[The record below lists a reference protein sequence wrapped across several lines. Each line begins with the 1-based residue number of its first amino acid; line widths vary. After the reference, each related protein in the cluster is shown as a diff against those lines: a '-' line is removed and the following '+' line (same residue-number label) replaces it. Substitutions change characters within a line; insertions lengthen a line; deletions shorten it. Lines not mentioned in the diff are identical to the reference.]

1 MAELKLAFKVL
12 DTESMNA
19 PEDSNEP
26 LFKKL
31 KLDSEI
37 LATTDVP
44 QTKVPNP
51 PSISTECSETNEK
64 TVNMEKSVNM
74 KKSVNMEKNVNL
86 EKMSTRNIPADRAP
100 SYQGLEGTTITDFQG
115 TVNRFRLVGP
125 KSAEILRSVCEPAD
139 VESSELVSEKKDLT
153 WWRDYYSSDKNKV
166 NFKSETEAF
175 KSGNNANIALTVR

>member
-74 KKSVNMEKNVNL
+74 EKNVNL

-115 TVNRFRLVGP
+115 TVNRFRLNGP

-139 VESSELVSEKKDLT
+139 VESIDLVSEKKDLT